1 MIQIHKT
8 IKRER
13 LRCGMTQERLANCLN
28 TSKTTISKW
37 ENGALFPDITLL
49 PRLSKI
55 FNISIDALLNDKT
68 ELTNEEITDISL
80 KLSNMIDHS
89 SYEDYLMT
97 LKEYYLDHANEFKF
111 LNSLLSILTNN
122 ILYCSDESLFKQTIN
137 LSNEI
142 IKTTEDNC
150 DKIHLIKHAQG
161 YKTLLYTFENNIQ
174 AVIDTTPDYDLK
186 LGEQTFLSIAYLK
199 QDNFE
204 KAKNILHADM
214 YQSLMLLI
222 YEFSLMLLYNLHTL
236 SIKSLEDRFSHF
248 NKAFNVDHLFPL
260 LSMNC
265 YYQFALHY
273 ASHNEEKAMTH
284 LNHYC
289 KCFSKLTKSFTYQ
302 NDEMFT
308 NIAEMH
314 GTLPLGNRLPANYE
328 HTLKTVVSKV
338 LENEAFLSLN
348 RFEEIKRKLQHI
360 YNQRSL

>member
-1 MIQIHKT
+1 
-8 IKRER
+8 
-13 LRCGMTQERLANCLN
+13 
-28 TSKTTISKW
+28 
-37 ENGALFPDITLL
+37 
-49 PRLSKI
+49 
-55 FNISIDALLNDKT
+55 
-68 ELTNEEITDISL
+68 
-80 KLSNMIDHS
+80 
-89 SYEDYLMT
+89 MT

-122 ILYCSDESLFKQTIN
+122 ILYCSDEALFKQTIN

-150 DKIHLIKHAQG
+150 ETIHLIKHAQG

-186 LGEQTFLSIAYLK
+186 LGEQAFLSIAYLK

-214 YQSLMLLI
+214 YQSLMILM
-222 YEFSLMLLYNLHTL
+222 YEFSLMLLLNLHTL

-273 ASHNEEKAMTH
+273 VDHNEEKAMTH

-314 GTLPLGNRLPANYE
+314 DTLPLGNRLPANYE

-348 RFEEIKRKLQHI
+348 QFEEIKRKLQHI